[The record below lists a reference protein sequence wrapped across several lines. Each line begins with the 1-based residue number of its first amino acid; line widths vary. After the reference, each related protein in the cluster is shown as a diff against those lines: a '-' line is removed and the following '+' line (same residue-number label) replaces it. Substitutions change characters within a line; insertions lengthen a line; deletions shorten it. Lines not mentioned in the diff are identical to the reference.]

1 MTSELKD
8 KLTERLKNVPESA
21 VEYIM
26 CQTDTLVGVSEL
38 LWGLAESAEGS
49 EITPNSLV
57 ILARL
62 VEGVQGD
69 LNALIDANRPRKAT
83 NRRKGE
89 SE

>member
-1 MTSELKD
+1 MTSELKE
-8 KLTERLKNVPESA
+8 KLTERLKNVPEAA

-26 CQTDTLVGVSEL
+26 CQTDTLIGVSEL
-38 LWGLAESAEGS
+38 LWELAESAEGS

-57 ILARL
+57 ILARI
-62 VEGVQGD
+62 VEGVQVD
-69 LNALIDANRPRKAT
+69 LNALIDANRSRKST